1 MWWLAVAWGCGGD
14 REYALVGEVV
24 EARPPDRVV
33 VAHEAIPGF
42 MDAMTMP
49 FEVASP
55 AELSGVDPGDRIA
68 ATLVVDSDRSVLRD
82 LRVTEEAPATEAS
95 EEAPPE
101 LPPGASVPEGTLFP
115 STPVR
120 LAQGSPVTVGQGQSG
135 RWAVTFIYTRC
146 PIPEYCPLVVSRF
159 QALQRAL
166 PKGARLLAITMDPE
180 HDTRAVLQAFGDEA
194 GAVPGRWDF
203 GVVPDEVLF
212 GLAEKAGLKVTGKG
226 LGIVHDL
233 VLLILDE
240 DGRLVKRYHDMS
252 WDQDEVL
259 ALLAAP

>member
-1 MWWLAVAWGCGGD
+1 MWLQTLAFLSCSSAPPTFS
-14 REYALVGEVV
+14 LTGEVV
-24 EARPPDRVV
+24 ETRPPDEVV
-33 VAHEAIPGF
+33 VAHDDIDGF

-49 FEVASP
+49 FHLADP
-55 AELSGVDPGDRIA
+55 AELQGLDPGDKIA
-68 ATLVVDSDRSVLRD
+68 ATLVVASDGTVLRGVH
-82 LRVTEEAPATEAS
+82 VTEEAP

-101 LPPGASVPEGTLFP
+101 LAPGESVPEGKPFP

-120 LAQGSPVTVGQGQSG
+120 LAEGLPVTIGQGQTG

-146 PIPEYCPLVVSRF
+146 PVPEYCPLVVTRF
-159 QALQRAL
+159 QALQQAL
-166 PKGARLLAITMDPE
+166 PEGARLLAITMDPE
-180 HDTRAVLQAFGDEA
+180 HDTRSVLAAFGEER
-194 GAVPGRWDF
+194 GAVPGKWDF

-240 DGRLVKRYHDMS
+240 DGRLVKRYRDMD
-252 WDQDEVL
+252 WDQAEVVK
-259 ALLAAP
+259 LLSPRG